1 MVAQKE
7 DVPEGPYIQSMPSEG
22 IRNQLISMARALHQ
36 SVVRIEPKEKKVRG
50 VKGQLPNT
58 CSHYKLI
65 FLLQNVLSLRKD
77 LKEMFVKYMYCII
90 WVYLSKC

>member
-58 CSHYKLI
+58 CSHYI
-65 FLLQNVLSLRKD
+65 
-77 LKEMFVKYMYCII
+77 
-90 WVYLSKC
+90 